1 MSDQVPV
8 PHVLLLTLIYFKE
21 PLHILSDP
29 IILLTVITPTPTKK
43 RKAFH
48 DAHTLKF
55 TQPKAVLFQIC
66 AFYLKEGHD
75 LENNF

>member
-21 PLHILSDP
+21 SLHILSDP
-29 IILLTVITPTPTKK
+29 IILLTVITPQK

-55 TQPKAVLFQIC
+55 TQQKAVLFKIN
-66 AFYLKEGHD
+66 AFYLNEGHD
-75 LENNF
+75 LENTF